1 MRIRI
6 IIVSTSISL
15 TFLFNACS
23 KKQNSSE
30 LILPDSNPIINVTLK
45 LSDKDNEALT
55 YNGGFRIIN
64 IESKHILVCRKS
76 ETLYWAS
83 ACDCNAS
90 VHSSSIPTL
99 SYIKEMGILKDITCG
114 SEYDAVSGIAV
125 KAPASTALSTYKVSV
140 ENGVLK
146 ITK

>member
-1 MRIRI
+1 MRIRTI
-6 IIVSTSISL
+6 ILSTSILL
-15 TFLFNACS
+15 TFLFIACS
-23 KKQNSSE
+23 KKHNSSE
-30 LILPDSNPIINVTLK
+30 LVLPVSDPNINVTLK

-64 IESKHILVCRKS
+64 LESKHILVCRKT

-90 VHSSSIPTL
+90 VHSSGVPTL
-99 SYIKEMGILKDITCG
+99 TYIKELGLLKDNVCG
-114 SEYDAVSGIAV
+114 SEYDAASGIAV
-125 KAPASTALSTYKVSV
+125 KAPASIALNTYKVMV
-140 ENGVLK
+140 ENGELK

>member
-1 MRIRI
+1 MRKKI
-6 IIVSTSISL
+6 IIVSSSILL
-15 TFLFNACS
+15 TFLFIACS
-23 KKQNSSE
+23 KKNNSSE
-30 LILPDSNPIINVTLK
+30 LVLPVSDPNINVTLK

-64 IESKHILVCRKS
+64 LETKHILVCRKS

-90 VHSSSIPTL
+90 VHSSAIPTL
-99 SYIKEMGILKDITCG
+99 SYIKEQGILKDNTCG
-114 SEYDAVSGIAV
+114 SEYDAASGVAV
-125 KAPASTALSTYKVSV
+125 KAPASAALTTYKVTF
-140 ENGVLK
+140 ENGELK